1 MANLSNINNKF
12 IVEDSGD
19 VGIGV
24 TTATT
29 KLHIGG
35 TAPGD
40 SIIRQ
45 DSTVS
50 GTNWEIG
57 ERAAGKWQIF
67 EDDGDSIVATFMSS
81 GNVGIGTPSPV
92 VKLAVKSS
100 QEQLTLSEGDL
111 RGATFD
117 YRSSTGNLNIATNG
131 INARTNPHL
140 TLNLIGNLGIGVTP
154 SVWNDYGGSKALQFY
169 GSYVYNYR
177 DTNLII
183 GNNAY
188 YDGAW
193 KYYKAS
199 IGATKFNSGNGAF
212 DFAVSSGGI
221 VDAAITWIDALKI
234 DTSGNVGIGTS
245 STEGKL
251 TISYTAAELPT
262 SGTTSNSAIQVI
274 SSLNNQLNLGL
285 NTVSGDYGAYI
296 QASDNNLAVPYPL
309 NLQPN
314 GGNVGIGTDSPVTKL
329 HVQNPN
335 KIDDVYG
342 LLLVE
347 NTSTGTGGVNSAV
360 NIKSYY
366 GTSQFMQWEGNGLR
380 VGSRILTN
388 SGAGDVYFTAGAD
401 SVKMVIQA
409 GGNVG
414 IGTTAPSYG
423 KLQIDQT
430 SGNNLTLR
438 KGTGQP
444 AIAFG
449 GVTNNEAVCLVEGN
463 GVSGGLKFYNGT
475 GTLASPTW
483 SAGMEFFD
491 SGRLYPYGGVYL
503 GAASSSNLL
512 DDYEEGTFTALLA
525 NDGVGNTE
533 LSRYTKVGRLVF
545 YQIFMSSKNITN
557 AGNCRVSGLPF
568 ASENTQ
574 GYGIASYWHGT
585 AITANLPATGYT
597 TGTSIDII
605 RAGSTAYAQWA
616 TGTNKAIMLAGFY
629 TTA

>member
-188 YDGAW
+188 YDGTW

-212 DFAVSSGGI
+212 DFAVSSGGNA
-221 VDAAITWIDALKI
+221 DAAITWIDALKI

-274 SSLNNQLNLGL
+274 SSLGNQLNLGL

-360 NIKSYY
+360 NVKSYY